1 MAKNYFELN
10 TNLDINQTAVVPALN
25 GRQGDNDR
33 EVGFFI
39 KDGKFPMDLSNK
51 TIKLFAK
58 DAAGVVKET
67 ESINGRTGITAGR
80 FTLLVQ
86 KEFYQAVGQ
95 VEDSFIQISDKG
107 TGQIVSTIP
116 VSFTVL
122 ENKMVVTQTQSQ
134 LYLDT
139 VQKVIDDFDQRIK
152 ATGTNL
158 ETLENASKHL
168 QTIIDNINQEF
179 NSDMF
184 GKTKEDNDFKGNNT
198 FEKKIIAPNGLQ
210 GKADTAGKADEATH
224 ASNADGAKN
233 ADLASKLVP
242 TNDQTVNNLTVNGY
256 HHVAGD
262 TVVNKLDV
270 NGQLFAHGDVKGFGT
285 ITSSKKAFGQTW
297 DYGLDVYL
305 DRVGNMVIARIHG
318 GLIAEHGAFTKL
330 QWDIPV
336 GFRPVSETN
345 MLASVGYSKGIIK
358 VFPDGSAWNV
368 DQTFKTSNNN
378 GGDGVPYGFG
388 VWPTLDDFPN

>member
-67 ESINGRTGITAGR
+67 ESINDRTGITAGR
-80 FTLLVQ
+80 FTLLIQ

-95 VEDSFIQISDKG
+95 VEDSFIQISDKE

-116 VSFTVL
+116 VSFTVF

-134 LYLDT
+134 IYLDT

-242 TNDQTVNNLTVNGY
+242 TNDQAVNNLTVNGY

-270 NGQLFAHGDVKGFGT
+270 NGPLFAHADLTGFGAV
-285 ITSSKKAFGQTW
+285 TSTKFRDAWLW
-297 DYGLDVYL
+297 DNGLDAHIW
-305 DRVGNMVIARIHG
+305 RNGNVVMMRIQDG
-318 GLIAEHGAFTKL
+318 VLKDHGAFTKL
-330 QWDIPV
+330 EWNVPV
-336 GFRPVSETN
+336 GFRPFDEVN
-345 MLASVGYSKGIIK
+345 VLASVGYTKGIIK
-358 VFPDGSAWNV
+358 IFPDGSAWNV
-368 DQTFKTSNNN
+368 DQTFKPSDNN
-378 GGDGVPYGFG
+378 GGDGVAYGFG
-388 VWPTLDDFPN
+388 IWLTNDGFPA